1 MTLMLVREA
10 AVVLAVHEP
19 TGPHWTLPTVA
30 DWSVAQL
37 TVIEF

>member
-1 MTLMLVREA
+1 LMLVREA
-10 AVVLAVHEP
+10 AVVFAEHDP
-19 TGPHWTLPTVA
+19 TGPHWMLPAVA